1 MSPFVAAFVALT
13 LASTA
18 DAVTTRL
25 GLARGLVEANPL
37 MRWSTRNL
45 AWALVTKA
53 LALIV
58 IAVSLGL
65 LADSAPS
72 TAIVVV
78 LGATAWNLALALR
91 NYRLWAFQRVRR

>member
-1 MSPFVAAFVALT
+1 MSPLVAAFVALT

-37 MRWSTRNL
+37 MRWATRNL

-53 LALIV
+53 LVLV
-58 IAVSLGL
+58 VFAVSLGL
-65 LADSAPS
+65 IADSAPS
-72 TAIVVV
+72 VAFVVV
-78 LGATAWNLALALR
+78 CGATAWNLALAIR
-91 NYRLWAFQRVRR
+91 NYRLWALQRVRH